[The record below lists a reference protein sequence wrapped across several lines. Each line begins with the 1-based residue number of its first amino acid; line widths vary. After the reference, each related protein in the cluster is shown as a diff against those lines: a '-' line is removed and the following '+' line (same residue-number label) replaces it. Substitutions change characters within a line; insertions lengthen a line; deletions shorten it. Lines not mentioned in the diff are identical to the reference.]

1 MNSIGLVEGLLP
13 TFLTVLKSLAPIL
26 GLFVVFQLAYLRLP
40 WSRVF
45 ALLKG
50 VGLALVGITIFLH
63 GVHVGF
69 SPVASEMGEVIG
81 KMQPR
86 WVLVPFG
93 FVMGFLATLGEPAV
107 RVLGDQ
113 VEDASGAAIRKRVV
127 LLTVSL
133 GVALF
138 VALGM
143 ARILYD
149 IELLHIVIPGYLVA
163 LGLVWLNDRTTVS
176 IAFDAGGVATGPMAV
191 TFLLSMAIGITSAME
206 GRDVVADGF
215 GLIALIAL
223 APILSIMG
231 LGLVVRMKYAR
242 AGGQEMESG
251 RRLIV
256 TVVRHGWGD
265 KVLEGSMKAGA
276 EGGTVMCGRGL
287 GVREHQ
293 KILGI
298 IIEPER
304 EVVLSVVRAEQVD
317 TVLEGIRKAGKL
329 DEPGTG
335 LAFVVPV
342 EKVAGVVHLERS
354 Q

>member
-1 MNSIGLVEGLLP
+1 LNSIELVEGLLP

-26 GLFVVFQLAYLRLP
+26 GLFVIFQLAYLRLP

-69 SPVASEMGEVIG
+69 SPVASEMGEMVG

-86 WVLVPFG
+86 WALVPFG

-113 VEDASGAAIRKRVV
+113 VEQASGAAIRKRVV

-138 VALGM
+138 VALAM

-149 IELLHIVIPGYLVA
+149 IELLHIVVPGYLVA

-231 LGLVVRMKYAR
+231 LGLVVRMKYAK
-242 AGGQEMESG
+242 GGPAMESD
-251 RRLIV
+251 RVLIV
-256 TVVRHGWGD
+256 TIVRHGWGD
-265 KVLEGSMKAGA
+265 TVLEASIRAGA

-287 GVREHQ
+287 GVHEQQ

-298 IIEPER
+298 AIEPEK
-304 EVVLSVVRAEQVD
+304 EVALSVVRAEQVD

-342 EKVAGVVHLERS
+342 EKVVGIVHAKQSE
-354 Q
+354 